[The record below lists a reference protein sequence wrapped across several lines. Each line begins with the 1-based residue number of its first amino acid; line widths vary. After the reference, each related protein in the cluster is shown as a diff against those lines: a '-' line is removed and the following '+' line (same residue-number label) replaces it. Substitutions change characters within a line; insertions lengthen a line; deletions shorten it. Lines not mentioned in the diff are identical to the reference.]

1 MNSTPLSA
9 LSTQL
14 ADIIAAAA
22 PSVVQVQGHRRPASG
37 VVYADGLVLTTTRA
51 LGRENGITVKTNDG
65 RALEAE
71 LGGWDPSTS
80 LVLLRVNDLQ
90 SAAVRAEHRRTA
102 RRPSRHRRRP
112 FVEQRADGLDR
123 HHLRDRRADA
133 DRRGRAIDRV
143 IRTDAAMHGG
153 FAGGAV
159 LDTDGRLAGIATA
172 ASIRGLGVVIPADIA
187 WKSAATLAEH
197 GAFKRGYLG
206 ITGQSVQLPESLASG
221 DRTYALLVAGVSA
234 ASPAEAA
241 GVLIGDL
248 ILAFDGRPIQSPVD
262 LLELLQGD
270 RVGRSAPLHIVRGGA
285 PREIAITVGERPVR

>member
-90 SAAVRAEHRRTA
+90 SAAVAPSTAEPRVGHLVTA
-102 RRPSRHRRRP
+102 VARSWSNALTASTGIISVIGGPMP
-112 FVEQRADGLDR
+112 TG
-123 HHLRDRRADA
+123 
-133 DRRGRAIDRV
+133 RGRAIDRV